1 MIDLS
6 VDSIFNLEQLGFIIR
21 LLIAVIL
28 GAIIGYER
36 EVSHK
41 PAGLRTHI
49 FVSMGACLFTIASFY
64 LIPQD
69 SGGSYDVTRIAAGV
83 VAGISF
89 IGAGSIIALRG
100 DVKGLTTAA
109 SLWVVA
115 AIGLI
120 VGLGSFLIP
129 IVATLIAYIILR
141 LDRVEKNNLK
151 SKNFYFQRSKRE

>member
-1 MIDLS
+1 MIEIPFEFTWNDVDL
-6 VDSIFNLEQLGFIIR
+6 IIR
-21 LLIAVIL
+21 LLVAVLL

-36 EVSHK
+36 ERSHK

-64 LIPQD
+64 LLPSDI
-69 SGGSYDVTRIAAGV
+69 SGSFDATRIAAGV

-109 SLWVVA
+109 SLWVIA
-115 AIGLI
+115 AVGLI
-120 VGLGSFLIP
+120 VGLGNYILP
-129 IVATLIAYIILR
+129 IITTTIAYVILR
-141 LDRVEKNNLK
+141 LDRVEKKWRK
-151 SKNFYFQRSKRE
+151 S

>member
-1 MIDLS
+1 M
-6 VDSIFNLEQLGFIIR
+6 IIR
-21 LLIAVIL
+21 VLVAVIL

-36 EVSHK
+36 EKSRK

-64 LIPQD
+64 LIPEGA
-69 SGGSYDVTRIAAGV
+69 SGAFDVTRIAAGV

-115 AIGLI
+115 AVGLIIGLGNYI
-120 VGLGSFLIP
+120 LP
-129 IVATLIAYIILR
+129 ILATIIAYIVLR
-141 LDRVEKNNLK
+141 LDSVEKKWNGKQYYFKNLRRK
-151 SKNFYFQRSKRE
+151 